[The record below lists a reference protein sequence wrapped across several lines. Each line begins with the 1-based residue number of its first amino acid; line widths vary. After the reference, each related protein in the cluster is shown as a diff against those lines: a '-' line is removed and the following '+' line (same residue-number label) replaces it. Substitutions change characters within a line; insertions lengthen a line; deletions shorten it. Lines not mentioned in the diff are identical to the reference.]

1 MVGCH
6 HRLDGH
12 EFEQALGVGDGQEN
26 LACCSPWGHKE
37 SDTTEQL
44 NWTVFLLSFYPSRG
58 SCPFC
63 TLGAALICPAT
74 APESWAWLP
83 QLGFQLD
90 PRGLSRGRDPPTST
104 GWPWSPDVP
113 RGLDRL
119 SLIIFLASHSL
130 QPPQTSRIQQWLAQM
145 EALRNKGGSWWR
157 ISSRKKVVVPPKQ
170 QTTRGQL
177 HLKCSKHMILWR
189 FGHLNLGFLFWG
201 FLLFVCFFS
210 RGTCH
215 VES

>member
-1 MVGCH
+1 MDMSLSKLWELVMDRKTWHAAVRGVTKSQT
-6 HRLDGH
+6 RL
-12 EFEQALGVGDGQEN
+12 
-26 LACCSPWGHKE
+26 S
-37 SDTTEQL
+37 
-44 NWTVFLLSFYPSRG
+44 NWTELFSCYPSTQVG
-58 SCPFC
+58 
-63 TLGAALICPAT
+63 GAAPSALLELLWSVQRQPLRAGPDCP
-74 APESWAWLP
+74 P

-177 HLKCSKHMILWR
+177 HLKCSKHMILRR

-210 RGTCH
+210 RGTRH